1 MDLRLGIEHAIWA
14 LPPHFV
20 QKSGTLFIIPNNF
33 ISEEEN
39 DGEILMQS
47 VLDLKESKFLEKRK
61 KNPKC
66 SSK

>member
-39 DGEILMQS
+39 DGEILAWTICHIYTFDEK
-47 VLDLKESKFLEKRK
+47 LDLRFAY
-61 KNPKC
+61 N
-66 SSK
+66 